1 MLFVMINV
9 KPVITKNINSIQIVN
24 FVRKLRSF
32 NIVILFAKTSFIEL
46 SSLYY

>member
-9 KPVITKNINSIQIVN
+9 KPVININSIQIMN
-24 FVRKLRSF
+24 FVRNLRSF